1 MKSNTDRKMSKTE
14 LFAYLIKKYPSEKFM
29 GIGDMA
35 TDAKAAVDNNIVA
48 IGVLWGTEKKK
59 N

>member
-14 LFAYLIKKYPSEKFM
+14 IFAYLIKKYPSEKFM

-35 TDAKAAVDNNIVA
+35 TDA